1 VGAAEIINATEEEA
15 PNKGADDTKRPKK
28 GQSPGV
34 SNRIARQP
42 MQNRCK
48 TVDCPEK

>member
-1 VGAAEIINATEEEA
+1 VGAAEMINAAEEGA

-42 MQNRCK
+42 IRK
-48 TVDCPEK
+48 K